1 MATTVIMPRLSDT
14 MKEGMI
20 AKWLKAEGDPVEK
33 GEAIVAIQSDK
44 ATLEVEAYESGV
56 LRRIV
61 VREEEVVPLGE
72 AIAII
77 AGPDDDLSGLETAAE
92 PAASAPPPAPKPE
105 AAPAAEAPPS
115 TGRIKASP
123 LARKMAAQMGVD
135 LASVQ
140 GRGPGGR
147 ITKRDILGASE
158 APPAPASTP
167 ATAVA
172 PVPRTPVQVTR
183 EDEAV
188 SLSPMRKIIAQ
199 RLTESKTTV
208 PHFYI
213 TIEVDMGATL
223 ALRAQINE
231 QCQDR
236 VKVTINDLVLK
247 AAGMALAKFP
257 RVNSSFDGE
266 RVIRRGRVNVGIAV
280 AMDDGLVVPVIRD
293 CDQKALAEI
302 GAEARDLVERGRQG
316 KLTEEEYTGGT
327 FTVSNMGMLNVENF
341 AAIINPPEAAL
352 LAVASVRKVPVIEA
366 DAVVPG
372 DRMKMTLSGDH
383 RVMNGQVAC
392 EFLDEIRR
400 LLENPLNLVV

>member
-1 MATTVIMPRLSDT
+1 MASTVIMPRLSDT
-14 MKEGMI
+14 MKEGMV

-33 GEAIVAIQSDK
+33 GEAIVEIQSDK

-61 VREEEVVPLGE
+61 AREEEVVPLGE

-77 AGPDDDLSGLETAAE
+77 AGADDDISGLETAVE
-92 PAASAPPPAPKPE
+92 PEASAPPPAPKPE
-105 AAPAAEAPPS
+105 AAPAPKTASA
-115 TGRIKASP
+115 TGRIKVSP
-123 LARKMAAQMGVD
+123 LARKMAAQMGID
-135 LASVQ
+135 LAIVQ
-140 GRGPGGR
+140 GTGPGGR
-147 ITKRDILGASE
+147 IVKRDIVGVGE
-158 APPAPASTP
+158 A
-167 ATAVA
+167 A
-172 PVPRTPVQVTR
+172 PVTASVPAAPVAKTPVQVTR

-213 TIEVDMGATL
+213 TIEVDMGAAL

-236 VKVTINDLVLK
+236 VKVTINDLVVK
-247 AAGMALAKFP
+247 AAATALAKFP
-257 RVNSSFDGE
+257 RVNSSFDGD
-266 RVIRRGRVNVGIAV
+266 RVIRRGRVNVGVAV
-280 AMDDGLVVPVIRD
+280 AMEDGLVVPVIRD
-293 CDQKALAEI
+293 CDQKGLAEI

-316 KLTEEEYTGGT
+316 KLAEEEYTGGT
-327 FTVSNMGMLNVENF
+327 FTVSNMGMFNVENF

-352 LAVASVRKVPVIEA
+352 LAVASVRKAPVIK
-366 DAVVPG
+366 DDVVVPA
-372 DRMKMTLSGDH
+372 DCMKMTLSGDH

-392 EFLDEIRR
+392 QFLDEIRR